1 MLAPSQIPSSPI
13 GPGLTSGS
21 NALSDSRGSGVH
33 GATTSASSY
42 YSPGFAPGAS
52 ASSYLPTSAS
62 SDAPMSGPVPNSGSS
77 WIASPFASQP
87 VGTLSSGNA
96 PIFPT
101 VVARAP
107 PISRVGEITPGAC
120 VASAPDP
127 AFRAITQL
135 KRCSEVLAQS
145 AVDQDFFYPPVD
157 GKPLCR
163 HYKDSGLCFQ
173 ENVQKMC
180 PATCS
185 DAASKPK
192 RAPRLGGGV
201 DVPCFP
207 ALTNV
212 SYADRARYLRDVMP
226 LFMFQDDFDYAA
238 ISDNNIQ
245 PYLVS
250 SSSNRELIHPMW
262 VDNPRVFVAWNGM
275 TAVVAPRPQRP
286 TTKMTVREVK
296 SVIASMN
303 YASFATLVYMMAL
316 KPDYIRAVHRKR
328 RSYIVLRPSEVAT
341 SRDVP
346 PGPTSFMSEWLGNSK
361 SVIEW
366 AAAYGI
372 DLRWETQEMISFTR
386 KTNVGYV
393 EGQGDT
399 WIDIPVDGVDWAK
412 CKAFWGDRTSG
423 FDAGVMERMR
433 NATEA
438 ELSRMP
444 LDQQAPG
451 ITQGGIRSVSFLT
464 GDMPGAMA
472 GMGLCSVRIQYM
484 DTATTMVQQHA
495 STLFHEM
502 SHAVESYYVD
512 LRVQNAIDRN
522 EPNSARLKDPKTLG
536 PETDKYRLSAGTEY
550 RLIFDRLTREK
561 TGYLSLSRNWNMP
574 EHFAEMTARVVISLY
589 YDILVESVAAS
600 QVLACAD
607 MHALEEP
614 PVLRE
619 WREYKHLTATNP
631 EWGAPAAA
639 IAKEFLIAAPP

>member
-1 MLAPSQIPSSPI
+1 
-13 GPGLTSGS
+13 
-21 NALSDSRGSGVH
+21 
-33 GATTSASSY
+33 
-42 YSPGFAPGAS
+42 
-52 ASSYLPTSAS
+52 
-62 SDAPMSGPVPNSGSS
+62 
-77 WIASPFASQP
+77 
-87 VGTLSSGNA
+87 
-96 PIFPT
+96 
-101 VVARAP
+101 
-107 PISRVGEITPGAC
+107 
-120 VASAPDP
+120 
-127 AFRAITQL
+127 
-135 KRCSEVLAQS
+135 
-145 AVDQDFFYPPVD
+145 
-157 GKPLCR
+157 
-163 HYKDSGLCFQ
+163 
-173 ENVQKMC
+173 MC

-185 DAASKPK
+185 DAAVATPK

-286 TTKMTVREVK
+286 TTRMTVREVK

-328 RSYIVLRPSEVAT
+328 RSYIVLRPSEAAT

-346 PGPTSFMSEWLGNSK
+346 PGPTSFMSEWQGNSK

-366 AAAYGI
+366 AVAYGI
-372 DLRWETQEMISFTR
+372 DLRWETQEIFSFTR
-386 KTNVGYV
+386 KTPNVGY
-393 EGQGDT
+393 T
-399 WIDIPVDGVDWAK
+399 PVDGVDWAK

-423 FDAGVMERMR
+423 YDTGVLERML
-433 NATEA
+433 NATDE
-438 ELSRMP
+438 ELGKIP
-444 LDQQAPG
+444 LDQQAQG
-451 ITQGGIRSVSFLT
+451 ITQGGIRSVSLLT
-464 GDMPGAMA
+464 GDMPRAMA
-472 GMGLCSVRIQYM
+472 GMGLCSVRMQYI
-484 DTATTMVQQHA
+484 DTATMMVQQHA

-522 EPNSARLKDPKTLG
+522 EPNSALLKDPKTLG

-561 TGYLSLSRNWNMP
+561 TGYLSLSRHWNMQ

-607 MHALEEP
+607 MHAFEEP
-614 PVLRE
+614 PVLRQ

-639 IAKEFLIAAPP
+639 IAKEFLIASPP